1 MSEAEVATDGA
12 AGARS
17 SEPPPRVDSVPL
29 RRETAHSGSIPP
41 ESRESYLPEEP
52 EDPPSALALAG
63 CFGVVG
69 ALLCGLETLF
79 AGARIADLW
88 LASALGLFAGTL
100 LGVAIAAAT
109 IPPLRYLPRAGPL
122 VAMIAGALAGVPFVA
137 APGMFEPL
145 LGANGRVV
153 WAALVLGPF
162 AGALTGFVVGRAVQ
176 QRSMFFAIVL
186 SILTLGVLFLEP
198 RLVAMPAYPAAA
210 WGLRLVPW
218 GAGALA
224 LHQLRRRNAPPSSRR
239 TKVLLVSAW
248 VLLTASPW
256 LAAGRGRGELDV
268 LLGLRHPELGVRL
281 VRALSDFDGDGFSS
295 LFGGGDCDDGD
306 AQVHPR
312 APEIAGNGVDDDC
325 RGGDRAPNADAE
337 AAPAAPTELVSPSQV
352 PSDVPAAE
360 DTHAASLT
368 ETARDA
374 SPGEAA
380 RDAPPAEAADEP
392 ALTSVVLVTV
402 GALRVDRVG
411 AYGYVRPTTPSFD
424 ELASRGRRFERAFA
438 AGTGSTVSLPAL
450 LYAAPARELR
460 FTRLFA
466 TDERLVEASALDA
479 LGPTLRVKS
488 AVLVPHD
495 PRASLAERLA
505 ARGYQTLAVVDSGG
519 RSFLLEG
526 QGLARGFQRYDTSP
540 FDDDTAVADR
550 SLTLLRESRG
560 RPFFLWAY
568 FYGPNPPDRRHADAP
583 DFGGGSSERYDHEI
597 AHADVQ
603 VGRIL
608 AAVAERPDV
617 VVIVTADHGESLGP
631 LTRTHGNDLHPNVSR
646 VPLIVAGAG
655 VERGVEPEAIGLVDV
670 ASTVLAV
677 AGLSHEGADLR
688 AAVPTGRR
696 VLVDTWRFD
705 PRGRAI
711 VDQAGVATAD
721 ELVIRDRL
729 LQVDYAVDPDDL
741 ARVPTRRTPQTE
753 LVRALD
759 RYLEDAEP
767 FPRTRP

>member
-1 MSEAEVATDGA
+1 MSEDEVATDGP

-17 SEPPPRVDSVPL
+17 SEPPPRIDSVPL
-29 RRETAHSGSIPP
+29 RRTVAHSGSIPP
-41 ESRESYLPEEP
+41 EGRESYLPEEP
-52 EDPPSALALAG
+52 EDPPSALGLAG

-69 ALLCGLETLF
+69 ALLCGLEALF
-79 AGARIADLW
+79 AGARLADLW
-88 LASALGLFAGTL
+88 LAAALGLFASTL

-122 VAMIAGALAGVPFVA
+122 VAMLAGALAGVPFVG

-153 WAALVLGPF
+153 WAALVVGPF

-176 QRSMFFAIVL
+176 QRSMFFATVL
-186 SILTLGVLFLEP
+186 SILALGLLFLEP

-210 WGLRLVPW
+210 WGLRLIPW

-224 LHQLRRRNAPPSSRR
+224 LHQLRRRNAPPASRR
-239 TKVLLVSAW
+239 TKAVLVGTW

-256 LAAGRGRGELDV
+256 LAAGRGRGDLDV
-268 LLGLRHPELGVRL
+268 LLALRHPELAVRL

-306 AQVHPR
+306 AQIHPR

-325 RGGDRAPNADAE
+325 RGGDRAPNADRE
-337 AAPAAPTELVSPSQV
+337 AAPAAPTELASLPEV
-352 PSDVPAAE
+352 PSDVSATE
-360 DTHAASLT
+360 DTLDAAQA

-374 SPGEAA
+374 
-380 RDAPPAEAADEP
+380 PATETADEP

-438 AGTGSTVSLPAL
+438 AGSGSTVSLPAL
-450 LYAAPARELR
+450 LYAAPARTLR
-460 FTRLFA
+460 FARLFA

-488 AVLVPHD
+488 AVLVPRD
-495 PRASLAERLA
+495 PRPSLAERLA

-519 RSFLLEG
+519 RSFFLEG
-526 QGLARGFQRYDTSP
+526 RGLARGFQRYDTSP

-550 SLTLLRESRG
+550 SLALLRESRG

-608 AAVAERPDV
+608 AAIADRPDV

-631 LTRTHGNDLHPNVSR
+631 LTRTNGNDLHPNVSR

-655 VERGVEPEAIGLVDV
+655 VERGVEPEAVGLVDV

-741 ARVPTRRTPQTE
+741 GRVPTRRTPQTE

-767 FPRTRP
+767 LPRTQP

>member
-1 MSEAEVATDGA
+1 MSEDEVATDGA
-12 AGARS
+12 AGTRT
-17 SEPPPRVDSVPL
+17 SEPPPRVDAVSKG
-29 RRETAHSGSIPP
+29 REMAPSQSIPP
-41 ESRESYLPEEP
+41 EVRESQLPEEP
-52 EDPPSALALAG
+52 EDPPSALVLAG

-79 AGARIADLW
+79 AGAGLADLW
-88 LASALGLFAGTL
+88 LAAALGLFAGTL
-100 LGVAIAAAT
+100 LGTVIAAAT
-109 IPPLRYLPRAGPL
+109 IPPLRALPRAGPL
-122 VAMIAGALAGVPFVA
+122 VAMLAGALAGVPFVA

-176 QRSMFFAIVL
+176 QRSMFFATVL
-186 SILTLGVLFLEP
+186 STLALGLLFLEP
-198 RLVAMPAYPAAA
+198 RLIAMPAYPAAA

-218 GAGALA
+218 AAGALA
-224 LHQLRRRNAPPSSRR
+224 LHQLRRRNAPPTARR
-239 TKVLLVSAW
+239 TKVVLVSAW
-248 VLLTASPW
+248 ALLFASPW

-268 LLGLRHPELGVRL
+268 LLALRHPELGVRL

-325 RGGDRAPNADAE
+325 RGGDRSPNAGPR
-337 AAPAAPTELVSPSQV
+337 AAPAAPTERVSPTAL
-352 PSDVPAAE
+352 PSDMSAA
-360 DTHAASLT
+360 DDPHAASLT
-368 ETARDA
+368 EHARDA
-374 SPGEAA
+374 SPTQ
-380 RDAPPAEAADEP
+380 AADEP
-392 ALTSVVLVTV
+392 APTSVVLVTV
-402 GALRVDRVG
+402 GALRVDRIG

-424 ELASRGRRFERAFA
+424 ELASRGRRFDRAFA
-438 AGTGSTVSLPAL
+438 AGSGSPVSLPAL

-460 FTRLFA
+460 FARLFA

-479 LGPTLRVKS
+479 LGPALRVKS
-488 AVLVPHD
+488 AVLVPRD
-495 PRASLAERLA
+495 PRPSLAERLA

-550 SLTLLRESRG
+550 SLALLRESRG
-560 RPFFLWAY
+560 RPFFLWTY

-631 LTRTHGNDLHPNVSR
+631 LTRTNGNDLHPSVSR

-655 VERGVEPEAIGLVDV
+655 VERGIEPEAVGLVDV

-677 AGLSHEGADLR
+677 AGLSHDGADLR
-688 AAVPTGRR
+688 ARVPTGRR

-711 VDQAGVATAD
+711 VDQVAIATAD

-741 ARVPTRRTPQTE
+741 ARVPTRRTPKAE

-767 FPRTRP
+767 FPRTQP